1 MLKELV
7 NLIIFEYFEL
17 FIGITPFL
25 HISSLMS
32 SVIALRENIKSL
44 HDSIPRLM
52 SDWRVKEAHDA
63 AVTKLELMS
72 RISEHVTSILP
83 SAMMEVVEMSR
94 LAEARG
100 VKVPDQSHLVT
111 EAQELARQ
119 LGDSFVCVTNEKLKQ
134 IDATCEMLRKK
145 KRKG

>member
-1 MLKELV
+1 MTM
-7 NLIIFEYFEL
+7 Y
-17 FIGITPFL
+17 
-25 HISSLMS
+25 
-32 SVIALRENIKSL
+32 LRESIKSL

-72 RISEHVTSILP
+72 RISQHVTSIIP

-94 LAEARG
+94 LAEATG

-111 EAQELARQ
+111 DAQELSRQ
-119 LGDSFVCVTNEKLKQ
+119 LGDSFVDVTNEKLKQ

>member
-1 MLKELV
+1 MIV
-7 NLIIFEYFEL
+7 
-17 FIGITPFL
+17 TPPGHCAALLSGPVVKINWFHFARNPTAARAAL
-25 HISSLMS
+25 PDTV
-32 SVIALRENIKSL
+32 SVGWTGLLLASP
-44 HDSIPRLM
+44 D
-52 SDWRVKEAHDA
+52 
-63 AVTKLELMS
+63 
-72 RISEHVTSILP
+72 HVTSIIP

>member
-25 HISSLMS
+25 LYFYVFY
-32 SVIALRENIKSL
+32 VIAFRENIKSL

-119 LGDSFVCVTNEKLKQ
+119 LGDSFVSVTNEKLKQ